1 MNPLDQAVQILR
13 QGGLVAF
20 PTETVYGLG
29 ADARRAD
36 AVGKIFA
43 AKGRP
48 ANNPLIVHIHD
59 TLAAR
64 QYAAH
69 WPPFAQRLAEQ
80 FWPGPLT
87 LIVQKSDVITPIA
100 TAGGP
105 TVGLRIPSH
114 PLALQLLRQ
123 FDGPLAA
130 PSANRS
136 THISPTAAE
145 HVRNELAGR
154 VDFILDGGRCTVGIE
169 STVLDLTTDPPTI
182 LRPGGLSKAQIESII
197 GPVCEFN
204 RIIHPDQP
212 AASPGQQEIH
222 YAPTTP
228 AFRFESHQLKNLPE
242 SNVARILI
250 GQPSLRPHDKHH
262 ITLPNDPTHYAR
274 YIYAILRELDTHSL
288 DAIYIQM
295 PPDEPHWTA
304 LRDRIRRATRP
315 LD

>member
-1 MNPLDQAVQILR
+1 MNAIDQAVQILR

-36 AVGKIFA
+36 AVGRIFQ

-48 ANNPLIVHIHD
+48 ANNPLIVHVHD
-59 TLAAR
+59 IPAAR
-64 QYAAH
+64 KYAAH
-69 WPPFAQRLAEQ
+69 WPDKAQQLAGR

-87 LIVQKSDVITPIA
+87 LVVLKNDLITPAA

-105 TVGLRIPSH
+105 AVGLRIPSH

-136 THISPTAAE
+136 AHISPTTAD
-145 HVRNELAGR
+145 HVRNDLAGR
-154 VDFILDGGRCTVGIE
+154 VDLILDGGPCPVGIE
-169 STVLDLTTDPPTI
+169 STVLDLTSDPPAI
-182 LRPGGLSKAQIESII
+182 LRPGGLSKAQIETII
-197 GPVCEFN
+197 GPVLESQRPALFN
-204 RIIHPDQP
+204 QS

-228 AFRFESHQLKNLPE
+228 AFRLEPHQREGLPL
-242 SNVARILI
+242 SNSALILL
-250 GQPSLRPHDKHH
+250 GQPSLRPHDKHL
-262 ITLPNDPTHYAR
+262 ITLPEDPARYAR
-274 YIYAILRELDTHSL
+274 YIYAILRELDSRNL

-295 PPDEPHWTA
+295 PPDQPQWVA
-304 LRDRIRRATRP
+304 IRDRLRRATRP

>member
-1 MNPLDQAVQILR
+1 MTPLQKAVQILR

-29 ADARRAD
+29 ADARRDD
-36 AVGKIFA
+36 AVNRIFA

-48 ANNPLIVHIHD
+48 ATNPLIVHIHD
-59 TLAAR
+59 IAAAR
-64 QYAAH
+64 SYAGH
-69 WPPFAQRLAEQ
+69 WPEKAQSLAEH

-87 LIVQKSDVITPIA
+87 LIVQKTNAISSIV

-136 THISPTAAE
+136 THISPTTAD
-145 HVRNELAGR
+145 HVRQELGDR
-154 VDFILDGGRCTVGIE
+154 VDLILDGGRCQVGIE
-169 STVLDLTTDPPTI
+169 STVLDLTTDPPAI

-197 GPVCEFN
+197 GPVLEFN
-204 RIIHPDQP
+204 RTAPLNQP
-212 AASPGQQEIH
+212 VASPGQQEIH

-228 AFRFESHQLKNLPE
+228 TYRFEPGQRQTLPQT
-242 SNVARILI
+242 NAAHIFL
-250 GQPSLRPHDKHH
+250 GQPSIRPHDKHH
-262 ITLPNDPTHYAR
+262 ITLPEDPAQYAR
-274 YIYAILRELDTHSL
+274 YLYALLRELDSRGL
-288 DAIYIQM
+288 EAIYIQM
-295 PPDEPHWTA
+295 PPDEPRWTA
-304 LRDRIRRATRP
+304 IRDRLRRASRP
-315 LD
+315 FS

>member
-1 MNPLDQAVQILR
+1 MNPIDQAVQILK

-29 ADARRAD
+29 ADARRSD
-36 AVGKIFA
+36 AVNRIFA

-48 ANNPLIVHIHD
+48 SNNPLIVHIHD
-59 TLAAR
+59 MPKAR
-64 QYAAH
+64 LYASH
-69 WPPFAQRLAEQ
+69 WPQKAQQLAER

-87 LIVQKSDVITPIA
+87 LVVQKSDAISPLV
-100 TAGGP
+100 TAGGS
-105 TVGLRIPSH
+105 TVGLRIPNH

-136 THISPTAAE
+136 TRISPTTAE
-145 HVRNELAGR
+145 HVRNDLAGR
-154 VDFILDGGRCTVGIE
+154 VDLILDGGRCPVGIE
-169 STVLDLTTDPPTI
+169 STVIDLTADPPII
-182 LRPGGLSKAQIESII
+182 LRPGGLSKAQIEAAI
-197 GPVCEFN
+197 GPISEIQRPN
-204 RIIHPDQP
+204 PSNQP

-228 AFRFESHQLKNLPE
+228 AFRFESHQQNQIPQ
-242 SNVARILI
+242 SNVAQILI
-250 GQPSLRPHDKHH
+250 GQPSLRPHGQHH
-262 ITLPNDPTHYAR
+262 ITLPNDPTRYAR
-274 YIYAILRELDTHSL
+274 YIYAILRELDTRNL

-295 PPDEPHWTA
+295 PPDEPPWTA
-304 LRDRIRRATRP
+304 IRDRLRRASRP

>member
-1 MNPLDQAVQILR
+1 MNPLDQAVEILR

-36 AVGKIFA
+36 AVGRIFA

-48 ANNPLIVHIHD
+48 ATNPLIVHIHD
-59 TLAAR
+59 IPSAR

-69 WPPFAQRLAEQ
+69 WPAQAQQLAER

-87 LIVQKSDVITPIA
+87 LVVPKTDGITPVA

-105 TVGLRIPSH
+105 TVGLRIPNH

-136 THISPTAAE
+136 TRISPTTAA
-145 HVRNELAGR
+145 HVRQELADR
-154 VDFILDGGRCTVGIE
+154 VDLILDGGRCLVGIE
-169 STVLDLTTDPPTI
+169 STVLDFSGEKPTI
-182 LRPGGLSKAQIESII
+182 LRLGGLSKQQIEAVI
-197 GPVCEFN
+197 GPILELQ
-204 RIIHPDQP
+204 RPLPPSQP

-222 YAPTTP
+222 YAPRTP
-228 AFRFESHQLKNLPE
+228 AFRFEPHQRPNLPQA
-242 SNVARILI
+242 NAAQILL
-250 GQPSLRPHDKHH
+250 GQPSRRPHDKNHV
-262 ITLPNDPTHYAR
+262 TLPENPAQYAR
-274 YIYAILRELDTHSL
+274 YLYAILRELDTRQL

-295 PPDEPHWTA
+295 PPDEPQWAA
-304 LRDRIRRATRP
+304 LRDRLRRATRP
-315 LD
+315 LG